1 MAPRKP
7 TLTKTTTHPTHRM
20 DMGTKPSF
28 NTFTKSMHRGR
39 PRTTTDTKPDRRVLA
54 ETLDELKVLGLSG
67 RTFEPEEFAAAL
79 ASYLTLDIKISSFAD
94 PSYPLLRKHMES
106 MGVIAAVFHS
116 ADHSTAWVLIPDG
129 ITGIPRRKVIYHEL
143 VHLAAGHPIWPKHL
157 LHEERMSVLH
167 EDQPY
172 NPPQQA
178 GAARAAARQD
188 LLRERRRPK
197 SGSLAQGQRLW
208 SQSRRPA
215 RALVRHQGPRLPVAR
230 LVVRNHGQDNA
241 PLTGSAD
248 RTAPK
253 TR

>member
-1 MAPRKP
+1 MVAPRKP

-20 DMGTKPSF
+20 DMAIKPSF
-28 NTFTKSMHRGR
+28 NTLKKSMYRG
-39 PRTTTDTKPDRRVLA
+39 PRTTTDTKPERRVLA

-172 NPPQQA
+172 NPPNRL
-178 GAARAAARQD
+178 ARREPPQD
-188 LLRERRRPK
+188 RISCENDADLRAEALLK
-197 SGSLAQGQRLW
+197 ASVYGHKA
-208 SQSRRPA
+208 
-215 RALVRHQGPRLPVAR
+215 
-230 LVVRNHGQDNA
+230 
-241 PLTGSAD
+241 AD
-248 RTAPK
+248 RPEHWCAIKDHDFPLPASLSAITDK
-253 TR
+253 ITRR